1 MDRGT
6 RNLFLAALAV
16 VVAAVAV
23 AAYASQ
29 GSNGGRPPGPT
40 VDGVVIQ
47 VESTGLTSV
56 NGFTLLTA
64 DGRQLRFGL
73 AELRNGSVF
82 PPGHLPEHVATAA
95 PVRVWYRET
104 SGGFEALW
112 LEDAPVE
119 PEASGG

>member
-6 RNLFLAALAV
+6 RKLFLAALAV
-16 VVAAVAV
+16 VVVAV
-23 AAYASQ
+23 AMAAYVSQ
-29 GSNGGRPPGPT
+29 GNSGGRPPGPT

-56 NGFTLLTA
+56 SGFTLLTA

-73 AELRNGSVF
+73 AELRNGTAF

-95 PVRVWYRET
+95 PVRVWYREAGALA
-104 SGGFEALW
+104 GGRTR
-112 LEDAPVE
+112 
-119 PEASGG
+119 